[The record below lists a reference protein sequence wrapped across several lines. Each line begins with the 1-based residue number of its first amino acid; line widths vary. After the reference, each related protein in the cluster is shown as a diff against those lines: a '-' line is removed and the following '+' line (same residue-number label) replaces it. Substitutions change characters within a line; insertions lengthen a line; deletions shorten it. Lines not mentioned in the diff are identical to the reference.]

1 MKDKK
6 LVRIIGLVLFIALIA
21 WTVSTITGAPEAP
34 SADALGGADSQAYLD
49 AKAAYDAE
57 IKHGHALLTLGALV
71 VVAFFFIT
79 EAIPIAFA
87 AMVLPPYFAVSG
99 IMTMKEAYSGL
110 MDSNVILFGGMF
122 VVGGA
127 MFQTGLAQKI
137 GLSAVKIAGG
147 SESKLLIAVMVMTGA
162 MSAFLSNTGTV
173 AVLMPVCLGIADSQ
187 NWNRAKILMPLAIM
201 ASSGGMCTLV
211 GTPPN
216 ITANATLA
224 NAGIEVGFFDYALF
238 GLPVAIISV
247 VYMMVIGNRLVPERH
262 SDVEVADEE
271 TGKVYDTKKQIIAG
285 AVLVGVIV
293 CMVTKLLD
301 LHDAAV
307 IGAIL
312 CVVTGCMTEKEA
324 YQSFDWQTIFLFAGA
339 LGLASAMKSTGAGK
353 ILADQVVSMM
363 GEAPNPIVLT
373 AVLFLITGM
382 LTQFMSNTAAAALL
396 CPIGLSIA
404 ESLGASPTAVVLAIG
419 FSASAAYMTPVA
431 TPPNT
436 MIYGP
441 GGLQFMDYVKV
452 GTPLFIIVMIMA
464 LILLPIIWPFFPN
477 A

>member
-6 LVRIIGLVLFIALIA
+6 LVRIIGLVLFIGLIA
-21 WTVSTITGAPEAP
+21 WTVSTIMNAPVAP
-34 SADALGGADSQAYLD
+34 NPDDFGGAEAQTYLD
-49 AKAAYDAE
+49 AKAVYDAE

-79 EAIPIAFA
+79 EAFPIAFA
-87 AMVLPPYFAVSG
+87 AMCLPPYFAISG
-99 IMTMKEAYSGL
+99 IMPFKEAYAGL
-110 MDSNVILFGGMF
+110 MDTNVILFGGMF

-137 GLSAVKIAGG
+137 GLSAVKI
-147 SESKLLIAVMVMTGA
+147 MTGA

-187 NWNRAKILMPLAIM
+187 GWNRAKILMPLAIM

-216 ITANATLA
+216 ITANATLV
-224 NAGIEVGFFDYALF
+224 NAGYEIGFFDYALF
-238 GLPVAIISV
+238 GLPVAIISI
-247 VYMMVIGNRLVPERH
+247 VYMMLIGNRLIPVRH

-271 TGKVYDTKKQIIAG
+271 SGKVYDTKKQIIAG
-285 AVLVGVIV
+285 AVLIGVIV
-293 CMVTKLLD
+293 AMVTEIVSLAN
-301 LHDAAV
+301 AAV
-307 IGAIL
+307 IGALL
-312 CVVTGCMTEKEA
+312 CVFTGCMTEKEA

-339 LGLASAMKSTGAGK
+339 LGLAAAMKSTGAGK
-353 ILADQVVSMM
+353 ILADQVVGMM

-373 AVLFLITGM
+373 AVLFVITGL

-464 LILLPIIWPFFPN
+464 LVLMPIIWPFFPN